1 MAQINVAELFK
12 QTRRKLKLNWVAGA
26 SGGSKTLSSVT
37 VSKPSLALI
46 GYLNFVHPNRVQVL
60 GCAEMDY
67 LRSLPAKE
75 ATQSIENLYSTDLAA
90 VIVANGEKVPDTL
103 IAAADKHLTP
113 LFTSPLRSPELMDIL
128 SHFLAQAVADS
139 VSLHGVFM
147 EVQGFG
153 ALIKGDAAIGKSELA
168 LELISRGH
176 RLIAD
181 DIVDFFRISPER
193 IEGRC
198 PSLLQ
203 DFLEVRGLGILNI
216 RALFGDNSVK
226 PTKPLDLIIQ
236 LEMADKQ
243 TPQLL
248 DRLSIKTQNEE
259 VLGVKVPKVSIPIAA
274 GRNIAVLVEV
284 AIRNHMLLLRGINA
298 TKQFTQRQ
306 QREMKK
312 SKLNN

>member
-1 MAQINVAELFK
+1 MAQINVTELFK
-12 QTRRKLKLNWVAGA
+12 QTRRKLKLKWIAGLD
-26 SGGSKTLSSVT
+26 GGTKTLNSQAVT
-37 VSKPSLALI
+37 KPSLALI
-46 GYLNFVHPNRVQVL
+46 GHLNFVHPNRVQVM

-67 LRSLPAKE
+67 LRSLPIEE
-75 ATQSIENLYSTDLAA
+75 AERGITNLYSTDLAA
-90 VIVANGEKVPDTL
+90 VIVANGERVPDTL
-103 IAAADKHLTP
+103 IAAANQQNTP
-113 LFTSPLRSPELMDIL
+113 LFSSPLRSPELMDLL
-128 SHFLAQAVADS
+128 SHYLAQAVADS

-181 DIVDFFRISPER
+181 DIVDFYRISPER
-193 IEGRC
+193 VEGRC
-198 PSLLQ
+198 PPLLQ

-243 TPQLL
+243 EPQLL
-248 DRLSIKTQNEE
+248 DRLSIKRQHEE
-259 VLGVKVPKVSIPIAA
+259 VLSVKIPKVKIPIAA

-284 AIRNHMLLLRGINA
+284 AIRNHMLLLRGINE

-306 QREMKK
+306 LREMKK
-312 SKLNN
+312 TLK

>member
-1 MAQINVAELFK
+1 MAQINVTELFK
-12 QTRRKLKLNWVAGA
+12 QTRRKLKLKWIAGLA
-26 SGGSKTLSSVT
+26 GGFNTLTSQAVT
-37 VSKPSLALI
+37 KPSLALI
-46 GYLNFVHPNRVQVL
+46 GHLNFVHPNRVQVM

-67 LRSLPAKE
+67 LRSLQTTDAE
-75 ATQSIENLYSTDLAA
+75 RAIANLYSTDLAA
-90 VIVANGEKVPDTL
+90 VIVANGESVPDSL
-103 IAAADKHLTP
+103 IAAADAHTTP
-113 LFTSPLRSPELMDIL
+113 LFSSPLRSPELMDIL
-128 SHFLAQAVADS
+128 SHFLALAVADS

-181 DIVDFFRISPER
+181 DIVDFYRISPER
-193 IEGRC
+193 LEGRC

-236 LEMADKQ
+236 LVMADKLA
-243 TPQLL
+243 PQLL
-248 DRLSIKTQNEE
+248 DRLNIKAQLEE
-259 VLGVKVPKVSIPIAA
+259 VLGVKIPKVQIPIAA

-312 SKLNN
+312 SK